1 MSNCVHALREGG
13 GWGEGV
19 GGRGL
24 GGRWKEGGRGE
35 RGLVLQGVGI
45 R

>member
-13 GWGEGV
+13 RE

-35 RGLVLQGVGI
+35 RGLVLQGVGV